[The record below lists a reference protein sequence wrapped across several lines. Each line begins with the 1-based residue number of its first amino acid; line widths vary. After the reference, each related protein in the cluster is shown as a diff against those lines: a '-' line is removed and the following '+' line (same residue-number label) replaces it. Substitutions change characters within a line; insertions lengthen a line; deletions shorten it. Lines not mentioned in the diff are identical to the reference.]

1 MIAMKSFCL
10 FAVLFC
16 LLLQACGMTGMLMS
30 ATQRPAGCE
39 QSIIYD
45 HLPAPKLSG
54 AVILI
59 AVSELAHSQ
68 PKAQPY
74 LLGAIDAILKL
85 LEDDQLTYVEL
96 ASAAVQQVA
105 WVNEYFGNRLLIYSE
120 ILSAFDQP
128 VQLSACDRELI
139 KSHLTKQRVLLQ
151 LGVQQ

>member
-10 FAVLFC
+10 FAVLLC
-16 LLLQACGMTGMLMS
+16 LLLQACGMTGMLTS

-39 QSIIYD
+39 QSLIYD

-54 AVILI
+54 TVILI
-59 AVSELAHSQ
+59 AVSELARSQ

-96 ASAAVQQVA
+96 ASASVQQVA
-105 WVNEYFGNRLLIYSE
+105 WVNEYFGNRLLVYSE

-128 VQLSACDRELI
+128 IPLYPCDRDLI
-139 KSHLTKQRVLLQ
+139 QAHLTKQRVLLQ
-151 LGVQQ
+151 LGARQ

>member
-1 MIAMKSFCL
+1 MKLCMLLTLALCL
-10 FAVLFC
+10 V
-16 LLLQACGMTGMLMS
+16 LQACSTSGMLTS
-30 ATQRPAGCE
+30 ATQRTAGCE

-59 AVSELAHSQ
+59 AVSELARSQ

-74 LLGAIDAILKL
+74 ILGAIDTILKL

-128 VQLSACDRELI
+128 IPLYPCDRDLI
-139 KSHLTKQRVLLQ
+139 RAHLTKQRVLLQ
-151 LGVQQ
+151 LGVQ

>member
-1 MIAMKSFCL
+1 MIIAVALCL
-10 FAVLFC
+10 F
-16 LLLQACGMTGMLMS
+16 LQACSTMGILTS
-30 ATQRPAGCE
+30 ATQRPPGCE

-59 AVSELAHSQ
+59 AVSELARSQ

-74 LLGAIDAILKL
+74 ILGAIDAVLKL

-96 ASAAVQQVA
+96 ASAAMQQVS
-105 WVNEYFGNRLLIYSE
+105 WVNEYFGNRLLVYSE

-128 VQLSACDRELI
+128 VPLYACDRDLI
-139 KSHLTKQRVLLQ
+139 RAHLTKQRVLLQ
-151 LGVQQ
+151 MGAGQ

>member
-1 MIAMKSFCL
+1 MKLLL
-10 FAVLFC
+10 FAIALC
-16 LLLQACGMTGMLMS
+16 ILLQACGSVNGLGT
-30 ATQRPAGCE
+30 AARPAGCE
-39 QSIIYD
+39 QSLIYD

-59 AVSELAHSQ
+59 AVSELARSQ

-74 LLGAIDAILKL
+74 ILGAIDAILKI

-96 ASAAVQQVA
+96 ASAAMQQVA

-128 VQLSACDRELI
+128 VQLSACDRDLI
-139 KSHLTKQRVLLQ
+139 KAHLIKQRVMVQ
-151 LGVQQ
+151 LDTQQ